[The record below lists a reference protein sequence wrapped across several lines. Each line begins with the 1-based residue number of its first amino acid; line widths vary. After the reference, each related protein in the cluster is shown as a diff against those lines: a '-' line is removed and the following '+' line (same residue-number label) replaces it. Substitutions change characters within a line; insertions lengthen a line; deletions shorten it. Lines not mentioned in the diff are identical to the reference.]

1 LSGAADR
8 AGTSSAPYRQF
19 ALVGAV
25 LAGLLAAGAAAA
37 LGASEISR
45 ALLVVLT
52 AVVSAVSAVAT
63 ARNLLRGEIGV
74 DIIALLAMIGALLLG
89 QYLVGAIIAVMLTG
103 GTALEEYATARARRE
118 LSSLINRA
126 PRIAHRRD
134 TGGYTDVAV
143 EQVAVGD
150 TLLVKPGE
158 VIPVDGIVG
167 TESAVLDESSLT
179 GESRPVKLDAG
190 APARSGGAN
199 AGGPFELRVTAPA
212 AQSTYAQIIRLVQAA
227 EGSKAPF
234 ARLADRYALIFLAVT
249 LALAA
254 TAWLVSGEAERAL
267 AVLVVATPCPL
278 ILAVPAAIMG
288 GVSRAARYGI
298 IMKGGAP
305 LETLARARVVLLDKT
320 GTVTAARPEVV
331 AVEMIGAVGADDLL
345 RHAAALEQLSV
356 HPFAPAILAEARDR
370 GLALVFPS
378 DVHEQIGAG
387 VSGAVEGRRIAVG
400 QYDFVVP
407 GATRTARVRS
417 IELRASVEGSSCVFV
432 AMDGELAGV
441 LLLQDHIRPEAPR
454 VLRKL
459 RVAGVRRIL
468 LVTGDRPEVAE
479 LVADALGIDRV
490 FAERAPEDKVDVVRA
505 ARSEGITAMVG
516 DGIND
521 APALA
526 LADVGIAMGAR
537 GATAASEAADV
548 VLTSDRF
555 EGLAQA
561 VQIAQRTRR
570 IALQS
575 VWVGMGMS
583 VIAMILAA
591 AGFIAPIAGALLQE
605 GIDVLVILNAL
616 RALAGRETWV
626 ASTPEARRLAQSLD
640 MTHRSLRPRVSELA
654 ELAVCLDEL
663 PPAEALARLQRTVRV
678 LEEELLPHESEEQ
691 QTVYPI
697 LENLLAGENPT
708 GPLIHTHGEIRRLS
722 RLLSRCVAHLP
733 PAGPSSADL
742 REIHRLLYGLHAIL
756 TLHFAQEDELYSLLA
771 A

>member
-1 LSGAADR
+1 MSGAADR
-8 AGTSSAPYRQF
+8 TGVRSAPYRQF
-19 ALVGAV
+19 LLVGAV
-25 LAGLLAAGAAAA
+25 LVGLLASGVAGAFGAAQ
-37 LGASEISR
+37 ISR
-45 ALLVVLT
+45 ALLVALT
-52 AVVSAVSAVAT
+52 VIVIAVSAIAT
-63 ARNLLRGEIGV
+63 ARDLLRGEIGV
-74 DIIALLAMIGALLLG
+74 DIIALLAMSGALLLG

-103 GTALEEYATARARRE
+103 GMALEEYATVRARRE

-134 TGGYTDVAV
+134 TGGYTDVGV
-143 EQVAVGD
+143 EEVLVGD

-167 TESAVLDESSLT
+167 SEGAVLDESSLT
-179 GESRPVKLDAG
+179 GESQPVKLDAG

-199 AGGPFELRVTAPA
+199 AGGPFELRVTAA
-212 AQSTYAQIIRLVQAA
+212 AAHSTYAGIIRLVQAA

-234 ARLADRYALIFLAVT
+234 ARLADRYALAFLVATLT
-249 LALAA
+249 LAAA
-254 TAWLVSGEAERAL
+254 AWALSGTPERAL

-278 ILAVPAAIMG
+278 ILAVPAAIMA

-305 LETLARARVVLLDKT
+305 LETLARAQVILLDKT

-331 AVEMIGAVGADDLL
+331 AVEVIGAVGVDDLL

-378 DVHEQIGAG
+378 DAQEQIGAG
-387 VSGAVEGRRIAVG
+387 VSGVVEGRRIAVG
-400 QYDFVVP
+400 QHEFVVR
-407 GATRTARVRS
+407 GTTRTARVRS
-417 IELRASVEGSSCVFV
+417 IEQRAAVEGSSCVFV

-441 LLLQDHIRPEAPR
+441 LLLQDHIRPEVPR
-454 VLRKL
+454 VLRQL

-468 LVTGDRPEVAE
+468 LVTGDHPEVAE

-490 FAERAPEDKVDVVRA
+490 FAERTPEDKVEVVRT
-505 ARSEGITAMVG
+505 ARREGITAMVG

-555 EGLAQA
+555 EGLARA

-575 VWVGMGMS
+575 AWVGMGLS
-583 VIAMILAA
+583 VIAMMLAA
-591 AGFIAPIAGALLQE
+591 AGFIVPIAGALLQE

-616 RALAGRETWV
+616 RALSGRETWV
-626 ASTPEARRLAQSLD
+626 TSTPEARRLAQSLD
-640 MTHRSLRPRVSELA
+640 TIHRSLRPRVSELG
-654 ELAVCLDEL
+654 ELAVCLDDL
-663 PPAEALARLQRTVRV
+663 PPAEALARLQRAARV

-697 LENLLAGENPT
+697 LESMLVGENPT

-722 RLLSRCVAHLP
+722 RLFSRCVAQLP
-733 PAGPSSADL
+733 PTGPSPEDL